1 MRKMKIILHNQ
12 TKEDVSE
19 MSTVLTSIFD
29 KIKQEK
35 NMQLIIVDLKYIK
48 HLNNSYRMINKVTDV
63 LSFINDLDEDSLGDV
78 FISIEQARK
87 QALEYNHSF
96 EREIGFLAVHG
107 YLHLIGYEHANEEDE
122 NKMII
127 EQERILKEANLER
140 K

>member
-1 MRKMKIILHNQ
+1 MKIILHNQ